1 MQRWFS
7 FKGKIFTSKGKP
19 TTYEEAKEKS
29 IAKWSLI
36 LKGYSP
42 DDDIETCGFC
52 NLYIDLDCEGCPISE
67 ATGCKYCEETPFTS
81 WVISKSLEDAQKELS
96 FITEVSK

>member
-7 FKGKIFTSKGKP
+7 FKGKIFTSKDKP

-29 IAKWSLI
+29 ITKWSLI
-36 LKGYSP
+36 LNGYSP

-52 NLYIDLDCEGCPISE
+52 NLYIDLDCEGCPIAE
-67 ATGCKYCEETPFTS
+67 AGHQYCEDTPFIP
-81 WVISKSLEDAQKELS
+81 WVATKSREDAQKELS
-96 FITEVSK
+96 FITETS

>member
-7 FKGKIFTSKGKP
+7 FKGKIFTSKDKP

-29 IAKWSLI
+29 TIKWSLI
-36 LKGYSP
+36 SDGYSP

-52 NLYIDLDCEGCPISE
+52 NLYIDIDCEGCPISE
-67 ATGCKYCEETPFTS
+67 ATGCKYCEETPFMS
-81 WVISKSLEDAQKELS
+81 WIIIKSPEDAQKELS
-96 FITEVSK
+96 FIVTVA